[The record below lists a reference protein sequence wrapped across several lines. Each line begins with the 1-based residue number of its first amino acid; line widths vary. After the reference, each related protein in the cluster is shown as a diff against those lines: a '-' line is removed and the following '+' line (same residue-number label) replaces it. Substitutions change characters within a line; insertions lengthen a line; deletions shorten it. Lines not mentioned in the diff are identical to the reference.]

1 MVQTTEQIEKHI
13 EQTHENLSSN
23 LHELE
28 LKVRAVTDWKQQFQS
43 NPMTMLGVAFGGGI
57 ALAAMLG
64 GSKNRGS
71 KGRNQSNQPSTY
83 PPSVENL
90 QSKAMDTF
98 ENIKGALMG
107 VAAARLTDFVDE
119 LIPGFNEHFQRTGE
133 KSKAA

>member
-57 ALAAMLG
+57 ALAAMLRG
-64 GSKNRGS
+64 GKSRGR
-71 KGRNQSNQPSTY
+71 KERIYSNQTSTY
-83 PPSVENL
+83 TPNTESL
-90 QSKAMDTF
+90 QGKAMDTF
-98 ENIKGALMG
+98 DNIKGALMG